1 MASFNFIS
9 KISVFLKR
17 NCNNT
22 YLLSTHLPSLM
33 NLLTLVKFYEYWI
46 NGLKVIFR
54 EIYIHDIFVIYDMG
68 DIYVIH
74 DTYDIYK

>member
-1 MASFNFIS
+1 
-9 KISVFLKR
+9 
-17 NCNNT
+17 
-22 YLLSTHLPSLM
+22 M

-54 EIYIHDIFVIYDMG
+54 EIYILDIFVIYDMG

-74 DTYDIYK
+74 DTYDINDIYDIHDII

>member
-1 MASFNFIS
+1 
-9 KISVFLKR
+9 
-17 NCNNT
+17 
-22 YLLSTHLPSLM
+22 M

-74 DTYDIYK
+74 DTYDINDIYDIHDII